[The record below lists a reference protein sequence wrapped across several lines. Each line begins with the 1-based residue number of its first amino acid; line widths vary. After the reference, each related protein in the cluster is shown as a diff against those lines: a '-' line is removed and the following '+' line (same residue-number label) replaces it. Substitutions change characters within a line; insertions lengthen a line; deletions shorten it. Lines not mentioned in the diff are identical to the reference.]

1 MKRLYD
7 NMPKISVLFKHTRS
21 KVRSDLTYLWYYEYS
36 YPQFKKT
43 DKTIFKNS
51 KKIQISSVPYDC
63 IAELYE
69 ECQTIFNDDAVV
81 VIGTS
86 LSNLFE

>member
-1 MKRLYD
+1 MA
-7 NMPKISVLFKHTRS
+7 KIYGHTHSLF
-21 KVRSDLTYLWYYEYS
+21 
-36 YPQFKKT
+36 
-43 DKTIFKNS
+43 
-51 KKIQISSVPYDC
+51 IQRWNC